1 MNLNIPRPTGP
12 YSVGTTYSLII
23 QGTEHHDFA
32 GGGTWF
38 SALGIADMIGTIDV
52 ERGYRIINDYVLAFF
67 GATLNGKDSVL
78 LRDPSASNPEL
89 VFEITN
95 PR

>member
-1 MNLNIPRPTGP
+1 
-12 YSVGTTYSLII
+12 
-23 QGTEHHDFA
+23 
-32 GGGTWF
+32 
-38 SALGIADMIGTIDV
+38 MIGTIDV
-52 ERGYRIINDYVLAFF
+52 ARGYRIINDYVLAFF